1 MITDHKMLPDQ
12 GLKLA
17 LFKDKSNILLRT
29 DSPSIPSSGL
39 DGIKEAQTQPE
50 LEPFLPPP
58 KLTVLTS
65 SHSY

>member
-50 LEPFLPPP
+50 PFLPPP

-65 SHSY
+65 SHFY